1 LVEWL
6 ATVPSSLK
14 INDGEGKFLLKKAM
28 EPLVPAEV
36 MYRRKQGF
44 AVPLTR
50 WFRGPL
56 RERLCDALLGPR
68 LAETGYFNPVSVRR
82 MVESH
87 LSGARDHSA
96 PLWAL
101 LMFDAFLRNVDREG
115 GVRNVP
121 EEAAA

>member
-1 LVEWL
+1 
-6 ATVPSSLK
+6 
-14 INDGEGKFLLKKAM
+14 
-28 EPLVPAEV
+28 
-36 MYRRKQGF
+36 
-44 AVPLTR
+44 
-50 WFRGPL
+50 
-56 RERLCDALLGPR
+56 LCDALLGPR
-68 LAETGYFNPVSVRR
+68 LAETGYFNPVAVRR